1 MLTRQGRMHQT
12 IAEFANYAFY
22 GNRLEVVPLQH
33 QTLPYSP
40 SSSTNGIAQLLSMRR
55 VAFVSAPKPRTSASV
70 KTNHVEAEMI
80 AATVVEIYRQTKEWF
95 DENQT
100 VGVIVPY
107 RNQIATVRSAIDQYG
122 IDVLHNITIDTV
134 ERYQGSQRDYII
146 YGFTVQ
152 QYNQLNFLTNNV
164 FVEDGMV
171 IDRKLNVAM
180 TRARLQLLMVGNTDI
195 LMENFTF
202 YKLLMYLKE
211 KDCFFDIP
219 PTEYCKGEFKV
230 EELKETTAS
239 NGLLQLG
246 EDFEK
251 TIINY
256 GRLEFDTPQT
266 AYNRQADKAVIVSA
280 EDQVRMYCQY
290 YMPQYLKEAEC
301 VWRKKHQSIMKMAES
316 CGKQVVMIDI
326 GCGPATYGIAFA
338 QRFAAEMNKIEY
350 VGVDTSEEM
359 LRMGERLFDERRLCE
374 HEHNEKYW
382 ANVEQRF
389 TSSLDEAVESLMLD
403 DEADKKSQPSR
414 LVVFNIAHLFACIDG
429 NMAETLAMK
438 INGII
443 KRYPQNKY
451 TVVVTDNDFDR
462 RMRSY
467 GVFKRCVNN

>member
-1 MLTRQGRMHQT
+1 MHQT

-40 SSSTNGIAQLLSMRR
+40 TASTNGIAQLLNMRR
-55 VAFVSAPKPRTSASV
+55 VAFVSAPRPRTSASV
-70 KTNHVEAEMI
+70 KTNQVEAEMI

-107 RNQIATVRSAIDQYG
+107 RNQIATVRSAIDQSG
-122 IDVLHNITIDTV
+122 IAVLHNITIDTV

-180 TRARLQLLMVGNTDI
+180 TRARLQLLMVGNADI

-202 YKLLMYLKE
+202 YKLLMYLKD

-219 PTEYCKGEFKV
+219 PIEYCKGEFKV
-230 EELKETTAS
+230 KELEVSAAS
-239 NGLLQLG
+239 NGLLGLG

-266 AYNRQADKAVIVSA
+266 AYNRQTDKAVTVSA
-280 EDQVRMYCQY
+280 KDQVRMYCHY
-290 YMPQYLKEAEC
+290 YMPQYLNEAET
-301 VWRKKHQSIMKMAES
+301 VWHKMHQSIMKMAEK
-316 CGKQVVMIDI
+316 CNKQVVMIDI

-359 LRMGERLFDERRLCE
+359 LRMGERLFDERRLGE
-374 HEHNEKYW
+374 HDHTE
-382 ANVEQRF
+382 
-389 TSSLDEAVESLMLD
+389 
-403 DEADKKSQPSR
+403 
-414 LVVFNIAHLFACIDG
+414 
-429 NMAETLAMK
+429 
-438 INGII
+438 
-443 KRYPQNKY
+443 
-451 TVVVTDNDFDR
+451 
-462 RMRSY
+462 
-467 GVFKRCVNN
+467 